1 MSNNTGT
8 LMSRRTLLTRA
19 ALAGGG
25 CFAGLLVGD
34 GALAFAQSPQRDVL
48 ILNAA
53 LYLEHEAIA
62 AYTAGAGSGL
72 LPAPVLAVASAF
84 MSDHQYH
91 RDGIAGVVKQ
101 LGVEPPGPRP
111 SYRFGA
117 LHSADDILRLALRLE
132 LGAATAYR
140 TLASSVQSKAVLGFA
155 AHVMVDEVRHTTVLR
170 NALKLRNY

>member
-1 MSNNTGT
+1 MSNRTGT
-8 LMSRRTLLTRA
+8 QMSRRTLLRRA
-19 ALAGGG
+19 ALASGG
-25 CFAGLLVGD
+25 CFAALLFGD
-34 GALAFAQSPQRDVL
+34 SGRAFAQSPQRDLL

-84 MSDHQYH
+84 LSDHQYH
-91 RDGIAGVVKQ
+91 RDGIAGVLKQ
-101 LGVEPPGPRP
+101 LGVEPPGPQA

-140 TLASSVQSKAVLGFA
+140 TLASSVENKPVLGFA

-170 NALKLRNY
+170 NALTLPNY